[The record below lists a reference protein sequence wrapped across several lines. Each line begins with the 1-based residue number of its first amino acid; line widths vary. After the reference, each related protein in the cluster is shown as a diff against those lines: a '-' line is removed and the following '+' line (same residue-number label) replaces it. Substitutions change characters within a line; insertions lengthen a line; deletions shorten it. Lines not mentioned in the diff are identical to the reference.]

1 MTEMAETGHM
11 TGKHELRAAVRR
23 ARAERSTACGQELRA
38 TAFAAE
44 PVQALLQ
51 AASSGRRPVVAAYAA
66 MAGEPDVGPLR
77 QSLRAAGVQVLLPV
91 VCRGRDGAPAL
102 AWAADDGALRRG
114 QALPGGLLIDE
125 PTGPAAHDPS
135 AAALM
140 LLPALAVDLSG
151 TRLGQGA
158 GYYDR
163 ALHVMRLHAMALST
177 RASRGTGRAAP
188 LLVAVVHDEEVLEH
202 GRIPRQEHDQ
212 PVQVALTPSRW
223 LVLG

>member
-1 MTEMAETGHM
+1 MTTAHRR
-11 TGKHELRAAVRR
+11 GKVELRAAVRR
-23 ARAERSTACGQELRA
+23 ARSQRSTTSGQELRA

-44 PVQALLQ
+44 PVQALLR
-51 AASSGRRPVVAAYAA
+51 AAAAGTGPTVAAYAA

-77 QSLRAAGVQVLLPV
+77 ESLRAAGVQVLLPV
-91 VCRGRDGAPAL
+91 VARGQDGGHALQWARDEGN
-102 AWAADDGALRRG
+102 LRRG
-114 QALPGGLLIDE
+114 QALPGGLHIDE

-135 AAALM
+135 AVALM
-140 LLPALAVDLSG
+140 LMPALAVDLSG

-163 ALHVMRLHAMALST
+163 ALHLMRRSAMT
-177 RASRGTGRAAP
+177 ASGPRTAAP

-202 GRIPRQEHDQ
+202 GRIPREEHDH
-212 PVQVALTPSRW
+212 PVHAVLTPSRW